1 MKHNILQKVKRF
13 VLMTIGACIYAFAI
27 STIADPNSMA
37 PGGVAGLSVII
48 SRVIPVQTGTLIWIF
63 NIPILLLGLWKFGAK
78 FIVSTVYCTALTSI
92 MTNIL
97 AGKVPPITNDILLAA
112 ILGGVLMAV
121 GIGMVFKAGSTT
133 GGTDIIVKVLRLRF
147 PHMKTSRLFFVMD
160 AVIVGASAFVFHNVD
175 AALYAAIMVFVSS
188 TVLDIVLYGKDSAKF
203 IYIISDKSEQI
214 AKRLLE
220 ELNIGVT
227 YVKGVGA
234 YSGKDKNVI
243 MCVVKKHIAPK
254 TEDVVKE
261 EDPMA
266 FMIVTS
272 ATEIYGE
279 GYKNLFSEK
288 I

>member
-1 MKHNILQKVKRF
+1 MKYPILGKIKRF
-13 VLMTIGACIYAFAI
+13 FMMTLGAIIYAFAI

-37 PGGVAGLSVII
+37 PGGVAGLSII
-48 SRVIPVQTGTLIWIF
+48 LNRVIPVQTGTLIWCF

-78 FIVSTVYCTALTSI
+78 FIVSTVYCTALLSV
-92 MTNIL
+92 MTNVL
-97 AGKVPPITNDILLAA
+97 AGKVPPLTNDILLAA
-112 ILGGVLMAV
+112 IAGGVLMAI
-121 GIGMVFKAGSTT
+121 GIGLVFKAGSTT

-147 PHMKTSRLFFVMD
+147 PHLKTSVLFLTLD
-160 AVIVGASAFVFHNVD
+160 AAVVGCSAFVFHNVD
-175 AALYAAIMVFVSS
+175 AALYAAIMVFVCS
-188 TVLDIVLYGKDSAKF
+188 TVLDIVLYGKDGAKF
-203 IYIISDKSEQI
+203 IYIISDKSEKI
-214 AKRLLE
+214 ATRLME
-220 ELNIGVT
+220 DLNIGVT

>member
-1 MKHNILQKVKRF
+1 MKHPYLKLFKRF
-13 VLMTIGACIYAFAI
+13 LMMTLGACIYAFAI

-37 PGGVAGLSVII
+37 PGGVAGLSII
-48 SRVIPVQTGTLIWIF
+48 LSRVIPVQTGTLIWCF
-63 NIPILLLGLWKFGAK
+63 NIPILLLGLWKFGAR
-78 FIVSTVYCTALTSI
+78 FITSTVYCTALTSV
-92 MTNIL
+92 MTNFM
-97 AGKVPPITNDILLAA
+97 AGRFAPLTNDILLAA
-112 ILGGVLMAV
+112 ISGGVILAIGV
-121 GIGMVFKAGSTT
+121 GMVFKAGSTT
-133 GGTDIIVKVLRLRF
+133 GGTDIIVKVLRLKF
-147 PHMKTSRLFFVMD
+147 PHMKTSRLFLTLD
-160 AVIVGASAFVFHNVD
+160 AAVVGTSAFVFHNVD

-188 TVLDIVLYGKDSAKF
+188 TVLDIILYGKDSAKF
-203 IYIISDKSEQI
+203 LYIISDKSEQI
-214 AKRLLE
+214 ANRLLE
-220 ELNIGVT
+220 ELSIGVT

-254 TEDVVKE
+254 TEDIVKE

>member
-1 MKHNILQKVKRF
+1 MGKIKRF
-13 VLMTIGACIYAFAI
+13 IMMTIGACIYAFAI

-37 PGGVAGLSVII
+37 PGGVAGLSVIL

-78 FIVSTVYCTALTSI
+78 FIVSTVYCTALASI
-92 MTNIL
+92 MTNL
-97 AGKVPPITNDILLAA
+97 FAGKVAPITNDIFLAA

-133 GGTDIIVKVLRLRF
+133 GGTDIIVKVLRLKF

-160 AVIVGASAFVFHNVD
+160 AVIVGASAFVFHNID

-188 TVLDIVLYGKDSAKF
+188 TVLDIVLYGKDGAKF

-214 AKRLLE
+214 AKRLLD
-220 ELNIGVT
+220 ELSIGVT

-254 TEDVVKE
+254 TEDIVKE

>member
-1 MKHNILQKVKRF
+1 MRHPFYQKIKQF
-13 VLMTIGACIYAFAI
+13 IMMTIGASIYAFAI

-37 PGGVAGLSVII
+37 PGGVAGLSII
-48 SRVIPVQTGTLIWIF
+48 LSRVIPVQTGTLIWCF

-78 FIVSTVYCTALTSI
+78 FIVSTVYCTALTSV
-92 MTNIL
+92 MTNVL
-97 AGKVPPITNDILLAA
+97 SGKIPPLTNDILLAA
-112 ILGGVLMAV
+112 ITGGVLMAI

-133 GGTDIIVKVLRLRF
+133 GGTDIIVKVLRLKF
-147 PHMKTSRLFFVMD
+147 PHMKTSKLFLTLD
-160 AVIVGASAFVFHNVD
+160 AAVVGASAFVFHNVD
-175 AALYAAIMVFVSS
+175 AALYAAIMVFVNS

-220 ELNIGVT
+220 ELGIGVT

>member
-1 MKHNILQKVKRF
+1 MKHPILRNLKRF
-13 VLMTIGACIYAFAI
+13 IMMSLGAIIYAFSI

-37 PGGVAGLSVII
+37 PGGVAGLSII
-48 SRVIPVQTGTLIWIF
+48 LNRVIPIQTGTLIWCF

-78 FIVSTVYCTALTSI
+78 FIVSTVYCTALLSV
-92 MTNIL
+92 MTNVFD
-97 AGKVPPITNDILLAA
+97 GRVPPLTNDILLAA
-112 ILGGVLMAV
+112 ISGGVLMAI
-121 GIGMVFKAGSTT
+121 GIGLVFKAGSTT

-147 PHMKTSRLFFVMD
+147 PHLKTSILFLALD
-160 AVIVGASAFVFHNVD
+160 AAVVGCSAFVFRNVD
-175 AALYAAIMVFVSS
+175 AAMYAAIMVFVSS

-220 ELNIGVT
+220 DLNIGVT
-227 YVKGVGA
+227 YVKGTGA

>member
-1 MKHNILQKVKRF
+1 MKHPFIQKLKCF
-13 VLMTIGACIYAFAI
+13 LMMTVGSSIYAFAV

-37 PGGVAGLSVII
+37 PGGVAGLSII
-48 SRVIPVQTGTLIWIF
+48 LNRVLPVQTGTLIWCF

-78 FIVSTVYCTALTSI
+78 FIVSTVYCTALLSV
-92 MTNIL
+92 MTNIF
-97 AGKVPPITNDILLAA
+97 AGRIPPLTNDILLAA
-112 ILGGVLMAV
+112 ISGGVLMAI
-121 GIGMVFKAGSTT
+121 GIGLVFKAGSTT

-147 PHMKTSRLFFVMD
+147 PHLKTNVLFLTLD
-160 AVIVGASAFVFHNVD
+160 AAVVGCSAVVFRNVD
-175 AALYAAIMVFVSS
+175 AAMYAAIMVFVSS
-188 TVLDIVLYGKDSAKF
+188 TVLDVILYGKDGAKF

-220 ELNIGVT
+220 DLGIGVT

-254 TEDVVKE
+254 TENVVKE

>member
-1 MKHNILQKVKRF
+1 MKSSVLRYLKRF
-13 VLMTIGACIYAFAI
+13 LMMTLGAAIYAFAI

-37 PGGVAGLSVII
+37 PGGVAGLSII
-48 SRVIPVQTGTLIWIF
+48 INRVIPVQTGTLIWCF
-63 NIPILLLGLWKFGAK
+63 NIPILLLGLWKFGGK
-78 FIVSTVYCTALTSI
+78 FIVSTVYCTALLSVL
-92 MTNIL
+92 TNIF
-97 AGKVPPITNDILLAA
+97 AGKVQPLTNDILLAA
-112 ILGGVLMAV
+112 ISGGVLMAI
-121 GIGMVFKAGSTT
+121 GIGLVFKAGSTT

-147 PHMKTSRLFFVMD
+147 PHLKTNVLFLSLD
-160 AVIVGASAFVFHNVD
+160 AAVVGCSAFVFKNVD
-175 AALYAAIMVFVSS
+175 AALYAGIMVFVSS

-203 IYIISDKSEQI
+203 IYIISDKSEEI
-214 AKRLLE
+214 AKRLLDD
-220 ELNIGVT
+220 LNIGVT

-234 YSGKDKNVI
+234 YSGKEKNVI

>member
-1 MKHNILQKVKRF
+1 MKHPILRNLKRF
-13 VLMTIGACIYAFAI
+13 IMMTLGAIIYAFAI

-37 PGGVAGLSVII
+37 PGGVAGLSII
-48 SRVIPVQTGTLIWIF
+48 LNRVIPVQTGTLIWCF
-63 NIPILLLGLWKFGAK
+63 NIPILLLGLWKFGGK
-78 FIVSTVYCTALTSI
+78 FILSTVYCTALLSV
-92 MTNIL
+92 MTNVFDGRVQPL
-97 AGKVPPITNDILLAA
+97 TNDILLAA
-112 ILGGVLMAV
+112 IAGGVLMAI
-121 GIGMVFKAGSTT
+121 GIGLVFKAGSTT

-147 PHMKTSRLFFVMD
+147 PHLKTSVLFLTLD
-160 AVIVGASAFVFHNVD
+160 AAVVGCSAFVFHNVD

-203 IYIISDKSEQI
+203 IYIISDKSELI
-214 AKRLLE
+214 AKRLLD

>member
-1 MKHNILQKVKRF
+1 MKSSVLRYLKRF
-13 VLMTIGACIYAFAI
+13 LMMTLGAAIYAFAI

-37 PGGVAGLSVII
+37 PGGVAGLSII
-48 SRVIPVQTGTLIWIF
+48 INRVIPVQTGTLIWCF
-63 NIPILLLGLWKFGAK
+63 NIPILLLGLWKFGGK
-78 FIVSTVYCTALTSI
+78 FIVSTVYCTALLSVL
-92 MTNIL
+92 TNIF
-97 AGKVPPITNDILLAA
+97 AGKVQPLTNDILLAA
-112 ILGGVLMAV
+112 ISGGVLMAI
-121 GIGMVFKAGSTT
+121 GIGLVFKAGSTT

-147 PHMKTSRLFFVMD
+147 PHLKTNVLFLSLD
-160 AVIVGASAFVFHNVD
+160 AAVVGCSAFVFKNID
-175 AALYAAIMVFVSS
+175 AALYAGIMVFVSS

-203 IYIISDKSEQI
+203 IYIISDKSEEI
-214 AKRLLE
+214 AKRLLDD
-220 ELNIGVT
+220 LNIGVT

-234 YSGKDKNVI
+234 YSGKEKNVI

>member
-1 MKHNILQKVKRF
+1 MKHPILQKLKRF
-13 VLMTIGACIYAFAI
+13 IMMTLGAAIYAFAI

-37 PGGVAGLSVII
+37 PGGVAGLSII
-48 SRVIPVQTGTLIWIF
+48 LNRVIPIQTGTLIWCF
-63 NIPILLLGLWKFGAK
+63 NIPILILGLWKFGGK
-78 FIVSTVYCTALTSI
+78 FILSTVYCTALLSVL
-92 MTNIL
+92 TNL
-97 AGKVPPITNDILLAA
+97 FAGKIPPLTNDILLAA
-112 ILGGVLMAV
+112 IAGGVLMAI
-121 GIGMVFKAGSTT
+121 GIGLVFKAGSTT

-147 PHMKTSRLFFVMD
+147 PHLKTSNLFLALD
-160 AVIVGASAFVFHNVD
+160 AAVVGCSAFVFHNVD

-214 AKRLLE
+214 AKRLLDD
-220 ELNIGVT
+220 LNIGVT
-227 YVKGVGA
+227 YVKGTGA

>member
-1 MKHNILQKVKRF
+1 MRHPYLLKMKRF
-13 VLMTIGACIYAFAI
+13 IMMTIGAFIYAFAI

-37 PGGVAGLSVII
+37 PGGVAGLSIII
-48 SRVIPVQTGTLIWIF
+48 SRIIPVQTGTLIWCF

-97 AGKVPPITNDILLAA
+97 SGKVQPLTNDILLAA
-112 ILGGVLMAV
+112 IVGGVLMAV

-133 GGTDIIVKVLRLRF
+133 GGTDIIVKVLRLKF
-147 PHMKTSRLFFVMD
+147 PHMKTSKLFLTLD
-160 AVIVGASAFVFHNVD
+160 AAVVGASAFVFHNVD
-175 AALYAAIMVFVSS
+175 AALYAALMVFVSS
-188 TVLDIVLYGKDSAKF
+188 TVLDMVLYGKDSAKF

-214 AKRLLE
+214 AKRLLD
-220 ELNIGVT
+220 ELSIGVT

-254 TEDVVKE
+254 AEDVVKE

>member
-1 MKHNILQKVKRF
+1 
-13 VLMTIGACIYAFAI
+13 MTLGAGIYAFAI

-37 PGGVAGLSVII
+37 PGGVAGLSII
-48 SRVIPVQTGTLIWIF
+48 LSRVIPVQTGTLILCF

-78 FIVSTVYCTALTSI
+78 FIVSTVYCTALSSV
-92 MTNIL
+92 MTNL
-97 AGKVPPITNDILLAA
+97 FSGRFSPLTNDILLAA
-112 ILGGVLMAV
+112 ITGGVLMAV

-133 GGTDIIVKVLRLRF
+133 GGTDIIVKVLRLKF
-147 PHMKTSRLFFVMD
+147 PHLKTSKLILILD
-160 AVIVGASAFVFHNVD
+160 AAVVGTSALVFHNVD
-175 AALYAAIMVFVSS
+175 AALYAAIMVFVTS

-203 IYIISDKSEQI
+203 LYIISDKSEQI
-214 AKRLLE
+214 AKRLLD
-220 ELNIGVT
+220 ELSIGVT
-227 YVKGVGA
+227 YVQGTGA
-234 YSGKDKNVI
+234 YSGKEKKVI

-254 TEDVVKE
+254 TEDIVKE

>member
-1 MKHNILQKVKRF
+1 MKHPILRNLKRF
-13 VLMTIGACIYAFAI
+13 IMMTLGAIIYAFAI

-37 PGGVAGLSVII
+37 PGGVAGLSII
-48 SRVIPVQTGTLIWIF
+48 LNRVIPVQTGTLIWCF
-63 NIPILLLGLWKFGAK
+63 NIPILLLGLWKFGGK
-78 FIVSTVYCTALTSI
+78 LILSTVYCTALLSF
-92 MTNIL
+92 MTNVFD
-97 AGKVPPITNDILLAA
+97 GRVPPLTNDILLAA
-112 ILGGVLMAV
+112 IAGGVLMAI
-121 GIGMVFKAGSTT
+121 GIGLVFKAGSTT

-147 PHMKTSRLFFVMD
+147 PHLKTSVLFLTLD
-160 AVIVGASAFVFHNVD
+160 AAVVGCSAFVFHNVD

-203 IYIISDKSEQI
+203 IYIISDKSELI
-214 AKRLLE
+214 AKRLLD

>member
-1 MKHNILQKVKRF
+1 MRHPFYQKIKQF
-13 VLMTIGACIYAFAI
+13 IMMTIGASIYAFAI

-37 PGGVAGLSVII
+37 PGGVAGLSII
-48 SRVIPVQTGTLIWIF
+48 LSRVIPVQTGTLIWCF

-78 FIVSTVYCTALTSI
+78 FIVSTVYCTALTSV
-92 MTNIL
+92 MTNVL
-97 AGKVPPITNDILLAA
+97 SGKIPPLTNDILLAA
-112 ILGGVLMAV
+112 ITGGVLMAV

-133 GGTDIIVKVLRLRF
+133 GGTDIIVKVLRLKF
-147 PHMKTSRLFFVMD
+147 PHMKTSKLFLTLD
-160 AVIVGASAFVFHNVD
+160 AAVVGASAFVFHNVD
-175 AALYAAIMVFVSS
+175 AALYAAIMVFVNS

-220 ELNIGVT
+220 ELGIGVT

>member
-1 MKHNILQKVKRF
+1 MKSSVLRYLKRF
-13 VLMTIGACIYAFAI
+13 LMMTLGAAIYAFAI

-37 PGGVAGLSVII
+37 PGGVAGLSII
-48 SRVIPVQTGTLIWIF
+48 INRVIPVQTGTLIWCF
-63 NIPILLLGLWKFGAK
+63 NIPILLLGLWKFGGK
-78 FIVSTVYCTALTSI
+78 FIVSTVYCTALLSVL
-92 MTNIL
+92 TNVF
-97 AGKVPPITNDILLAA
+97 AGKVQPLTNDILLAA
-112 ILGGVLMAV
+112 ISGGVLMAI
-121 GIGMVFKAGSTT
+121 GIGLVFKAGSTT

-147 PHMKTSRLFFVMD
+147 PHLKTNVLFLSLD
-160 AVIVGASAFVFHNVD
+160 AAVVGCSAFVFKNID
-175 AALYAAIMVFVSS
+175 AALYAGIMVFVSS

-203 IYIISDKSEQI
+203 IYIISDKSEEI
-214 AKRLLE
+214 AKRLLDD
-220 ELNIGVT
+220 LNIGVT

-234 YSGKDKNVI
+234 YSGKEKNVI

>member
-1 MKHNILQKVKRF
+1 MKHPILRNLKRF
-13 VLMTIGACIYAFAI
+13 IMMTLGAIIYAFAI

-37 PGGVAGLSVII
+37 PGGVAGLSII
-48 SRVIPVQTGTLIWIF
+48 LNRVIPVQTGTLIWCF
-63 NIPILLLGLWKFGAK
+63 NIPILLLGLWKFGGK
-78 FIVSTVYCTALTSI
+78 FILSTVYCTALLSV
-92 MTNIL
+92 MTNVFD
-97 AGKVPPITNDILLAA
+97 GRVPPLTNDILLAA
-112 ILGGVLMAV
+112 IAGGVLMAI
-121 GIGMVFKAGSTT
+121 GIGLVFKAGSTT

-147 PHMKTSRLFFVMD
+147 PHLKTSVLFLTLD
-160 AVIVGASAFVFHNVD
+160 AAVVGCSAFVFHNVD

-203 IYIISDKSEQI
+203 IYIISDKSELI
-214 AKRLLE
+214 AKRLLD

>member
-1 MKHNILQKVKRF
+1 MRHPFLQKCKRF
-13 VLMTIGACIYAFAI
+13 LLMTVGAIIYAFAI

-37 PGGVAGLSVII
+37 PGGVAGLSVIL
-48 SRVIPVQTGTLIWIF
+48 SRVIPVQTGTLIWCF

-92 MTNIL
+92 ATNL
-97 AGKVPPITNDILLAA
+97 FSGKIPPLTNDILLAA
-112 ILGGVLMAV
+112 IAGGVLIAV

-147 PHMKTSRLFFVMD
+147 PHMKTSRLFLALD
-160 AVIVGASAFVFHNVD
+160 AAVVGSSAFVFHNVD
-175 AALYAAIMVFVSS
+175 AALYAAIMVFVAS
-188 TVLDIVLYGKDSAKF
+188 TVLDIILYGKDSAKF

-214 AKRLLE
+214 AKRLLD
-220 ELNIGVT
+220 ELGIGVT

-234 YSGKDKNVI
+234 YSAKDKNVI

>member
-1 MKHNILQKVKRF
+1 MRHPFWQKCKRF
-13 VLMTIGACIYAFAI
+13 LLMTVGAIIYAFAI

-37 PGGVAGLSVII
+37 PGGVAGLSVIL
-48 SRVIPVQTGTLIWIF
+48 SRVIPVQTGTLIWCF

-92 MTNIL
+92 ATNL
-97 AGKVPPITNDILLAA
+97 FSGKIPPLTNDILLAA
-112 ILGGVLMAV
+112 IAGGVLIAV

-147 PHMKTSRLFFVMD
+147 PHMKTSRLFLALD
-160 AVIVGASAFVFHNVD
+160 AAVVGSSAFVFHNVD
-175 AALYAAIMVFVSS
+175 AALYAAIMVFVAS
-188 TVLDIVLYGKDSAKF
+188 TVLDIILYGKDSAKF

-243 MCVVKKHIAPK
+243 MCVVKKHVAPK
-254 TEDVVKE
+254 TEDIVKE

>member
-1 MKHNILQKVKRF
+1 MKHPILRNLKRF
-13 VLMTIGACIYAFAI
+13 IMMSLGAIIYAFSI

-37 PGGVAGLSVII
+37 PGGVAGLSII
-48 SRVIPVQTGTLIWIF
+48 LNRVIPIQTGTLIWCF

-78 FIVSTVYCTALTSI
+78 FIVSTVYCTALMSV
-92 MTNIL
+92 MTNVFD
-97 AGKVPPITNDILLAA
+97 GRVPPLTNDILLAA
-112 ILGGVLMAV
+112 ISGGVLMAI
-121 GIGMVFKAGSTT
+121 GIGLVFKAGSTT

-147 PHMKTSRLFFVMD
+147 PHLKTSILFLTLD
-160 AVIVGASAFVFHNVD
+160 AAVVGCSAFVFRNVD
-175 AALYAAIMVFVSS
+175 AAMYAAIMVFVSS

-220 ELNIGVT
+220 DLNIGVT
-227 YVKGVGA
+227 YVKGTGA

>member
-1 MKHNILQKVKRF
+1 MKHTILQRVKRF
-13 VLMTIGACIYAFAI
+13 VQMTIGACIYAFAI

-37 PGGVAGLSVII
+37 PGGVAGLSVIL

-78 FIVSTVYCTALTSI
+78 FIVSTVYCTALTSVT
-92 MTNIL
+92 TNL
-97 AGKVPPITNDILLAA
+97 FSGKVPPITNDILLAA

-133 GGTDIIVKVLRLRF
+133 GGADIIVKVLRLRF
-147 PHMKTSRLFFVMD
+147 PHLKTSRLFFVMD
-160 AVIVGASAFVFHNVD
+160 AVIVGASAFVFRNID

-214 AKRLLE
+214 AKRLLD
-220 ELNIGVT
+220 ELSIGVT

>member
-1 MKHNILQKVKRF
+1 MKHPILQILKRF
-13 VLMTIGACIYAFAI
+13 IMMTIGACIYAFAI

-37 PGGVAGLSVII
+37 PGGVAGLSIII
-48 SRVIPVQTGTLIWIF
+48 SRVIPVQTGTLIWCF

-78 FIVSTVYCTALTSI
+78 FIVSTVYCTALTSV
-92 MTNIL
+92 MTNVLSGRI
-97 AGKVPPITNDILLAA
+97 PPLTNDILLAA
-112 ILGGVLMAV
+112 IAGGVLMAI

-147 PHMKTSRLFFVMD
+147 PHMKTSRLFLTLD
-160 AVIVGASAFVFHNVD
+160 AAVVGTSAFVFHNVD

-188 TVLDIVLYGKDSAKF
+188 TVLDMVLYGKDSAKF

-214 AKRLLE
+214 AKRLLD

>member
-1 MKHNILQKVKRF
+1 MRHPFLQKCKRF
-13 VLMTIGACIYAFAI
+13 LLMTVGAIIYAFAI
-27 STIADPNSMA
+27 STIADPYSMA
-37 PGGVAGLSVII
+37 PGGVAGLSVIL
-48 SRVIPVQTGTLIWIF
+48 SRVIPVQTGTLIWCF

-92 MTNIL
+92 ATNL
-97 AGKVPPITNDILLAA
+97 FSGKIPPLTNDILLAA
-112 ILGGVLMAV
+112 IAGGVLIAV

-147 PHMKTSRLFFVMD
+147 PHMKTSRLFLALD
-160 AVIVGASAFVFHNVD
+160 AAVVGSSAFVFHNVD
-175 AALYAAIMVFVSS
+175 AALYAAIMVFVAS
-188 TVLDIVLYGKDSAKF
+188 TVLDIILY
-203 IYIISDKSEQI
+203 
-214 AKRLLE
+214 
-220 ELNIGVT
+220 
-227 YVKGVGA
+227 VGA

>member
-1 MKHNILQKVKRF
+1 MKYPILRNMKRYIM
-13 VLMTIGACIYAFAI
+13 MTLGAIIYAFAI

-37 PGGVAGLSVII
+37 PGGVAGLSII
-48 SRVIPVQTGTLIWIF
+48 LNRVIPIQTGTLIWCF
-63 NIPILLLGLWKFGAK
+63 NIPILLLGLWKFGGK
-78 FIVSTVYCTALTSI
+78 FIVSTVYCTALLSV
-92 MTNIL
+92 MTNVFS
-97 AGKVPPITNDILLAA
+97 GKVSPLTNDILLAA
-112 ILGGVLMAV
+112 ISGGVLMAI
-121 GIGMVFKAGSTT
+121 GIGLVFKAGSTT

-147 PHMKTSRLFFVMD
+147 PHLKTGVLFLTLDV
-160 AVIVGASAFVFHNVD
+160 AVVGCSAFVFHNVD
-175 AALYAAIMVFVSS
+175 AALYAAIMVFVCS

-234 YSGKDKNVI
+234 YSGKDKNII

-266 FMIVTS
+266 FMIVTA